1 MIPVID
7 MHCDTISEI
16 HNTRMLQ
23 GEADAL
29 QAEGKLSQER
39 AESIQKS
46 TELRENDYSIDLLKM
61 KEGGY
66 LCQNFALFTFLGPW
80 IDGFFDD
87 PSSMSEKDRILFQ
100 MMREKYETPFDYAMG
115 LSDTF
120 DREMEK
126 NSDIIR
132 PVLTAQDIL
141 DNQKNGYLSALKT
154 IEEGGVYGGSIDQ
167 LKKFYDQ
174 GVRMTTIVWNFQNEL
189 GFPNHVDRKNG
200 VASPDTKN
208 GLTDTGKEFVEACF
222 DMGMIVDLSHLN
234 DAGIYDV
241 FKLSGKK
248 HPIVASHSNARTITG
263 HPRNLTDEMLR
274 ALGDCGGVAG
284 VNFCDAFMN
293 DRNDNLTTIDDMVRH
308 IRHME
313 NLAGIE
319 AVGLGSDFDGIGNA
333 VEFGNC
339 SKIHQ
344 LAEALRRAGYSTS
357 AIEKIFY
364 KNVLRVYGD
373 ILG

>member
-16 HNTRMLQ
+16 HNTRLLQ
-23 GEADAL
+23 GEA
-29 QAEGKLSQER
+29 Q
-39 AESIQKS
+39 
-46 TELRENDYSIDLLKM
+46 LRENEYSIDLLKM

-66 LCQNFALFTFLGPW
+66 LCQNFALFTYLGPW
-80 IDGFFDD
+80 LNDFFTDLSRMD
-87 PSSMSEKDRILFQ
+87 EKEQTLFKL
-100 MMREKYETPFDYAMG
+100 MREKYPTPFDYAMA

-126 NSDIIR
+126 NRDIIR
-132 PVLTAQDIL
+132 LVLTAKDIL
-141 DNQKNGYLSALKT
+141 ENQKNGYLSALKT
-154 IEEGGVYGGSIDQ
+154 IEEGAIYGGSVDN
-167 LKKFYDQ
+167 LKKFYEK
-174 GVRMTTIVWNFQNEL
+174 GARMTTIVWNYPNEL
-189 GFPNHVDRKNG
+189 GFPNHIDRKSG
-200 VASPDTKN
+200 TASPDTVN
-208 GLTDTGKEFVEACF
+208 GLTATGKEFVEICF

-234 DAGIYDV
+234 DAGIHDV
-241 FKLSGKK
+241 FALSGKK
-248 HPIVASHSNARTITG
+248 HPIVASHSNARAVTG
-263 HPRNLTDEMLR
+263 HPRNLTEEMLR
-274 ALGDCGGVAG
+274 SLGDCGGVAG

-293 DRNDNLTTIDDMVRH
+293 DRHDNLTTIDDMVRH
-308 IRHME
+308 IRHIE
-313 NLAGIE
+313 NVAGIE

-339 SKIHQ
+339 SKIGR
-344 LAEALRRAGYSTS
+344 LAEALERAGYSIS